1 MDSHQGSF
9 QTIDEYIAT
18 FPADIQALLQAVRAT
33 IREAAPEAKERIS
46 YQIST
51 FTLHG
56 NLVHFAA
63 FKRHIGFYPT
73 SSGTAAFHDELAPYV
88 VSKGTVRFPLDQ
100 PLPMEL
106 IARIV
111 RFRVT
116 ENLSRAAAKA
126 HRSKA

>member
-1 MDSHQGSF
+1 VDSHRGPY

-18 FPADIQALLQAVRAT
+18 FPADIQAILQAVRAT
-33 IREAAPEAKERIS
+33 IREAAPDAKERIS
-46 YQIST
+46 YQIPT

-63 FKRHIGFYPT
+63 FKHHIGFYPT

-106 IARIV
+106 IARVV
-111 RFRVT
+111 RFRVA

-126 HRSKA
+126 HRPNA